1 MKKKILAMCSALIL
15 SAGVAAGDYDRSSDV
30 VQQWLD
36 DMSEREGVSQ
46 EVLEQFIADAKRRQ
60 DIIDLISK
68 PAERVL
74 SWADYRRIFMDQ
86 PRIDGGVAF
95 WNEHREV
102 LAKVAAETGVP
113 EEYIVAIIGVETRYG
128 RIMGN
133 HRVIDALATLA
144 FDYPKRAAFFRVELA
159 NYFRL
164 TQKHQLPA
172 NELKGSYA
180 GAMGMGQFMP
190 SSYLSYAVD
199 QTGDGVADIWT
210 NPDDAIASVANYFRA
225 HGWQAGNEVVSPLI
239 GAKDLPHDRKLK
251 LDSTVAEISAL
262 GVNAQTEAP
271 LDTKAKI
278 FKFEGESTADYWM
291 ALPNFYV
298 ITRYNHSHY
307 YAMAAHLL
315 SQEIKRK
322 YQAQ

>member
-1 MKKKILAMCSALIL
+1 MKNKIIAMCSALIL
-15 SAGVAAGDYDRSSDV
+15 SAGVHAGDYDGSSEV
-30 VQQWLD
+30 VQKWLN
-36 DMSEREGVSQ
+36 DMSAREGVSQ
-46 EVLEQFIADAKRRQ
+46 EVLAQFIADAKRRQ

-74 SWADYRRIFMDQ
+74 SWEDYRRIFMDQ

-102 LAKVAAETGVP
+102 LEKVASKTGVP
-113 EEYIVAIIGVETRYG
+113 AEYIVAIIGVETRYG

-164 TQKHQLPA
+164 TQKHNLPA
-172 NELKGSYA
+172 NDLKGSYA

-199 QTGDGVADIWT
+199 QTGDGVADIWRS
-210 NPDDAIASVANYFRA
+210 PDDAIASVANYFKA
-225 HGWQAGNEVVSPLI
+225 HGWKKGGTVITPLVD
-239 GAKDLPHDRKLK
+239 AEDLQHDRKLA
-251 LDSTVAEISAL
+251 LDTTVAEVAAL
-262 GVNAQTEAP
+262 GVTVPAELPA
-271 LDTKAKI
+271 DTKAKV
-278 FKFEGESTADYWM
+278 FQFTGEGSAEYWM

-307 YAMAAHLL
+307 YAMATHLL
-315 SQEIKRK
+315 SQKIKRQ